1 MSLNKD
7 PWAYAQ
13 SRPESSPDDLHEIS
27 LHHETHDPMLLFPP
41 GSRPESLKNILHEC
55 VFVAL
60 IAFAAATPV
69 FLQRSLVVVTPSIAE
84 SLRMTPAELAWSTAS
99 SGYVANKNLIELLV
113 STLIVLWF
121 QLNNWSFSTA
131 VRPYS

>member
-1 MSLNKD
+1 MSVNKH

-13 SRPESSPDDLHEIS
+13 SRSESPPDDLHEVS
-27 LHHETHDPMLLFPP
+27 LHDETHDPMLLLKP

-69 FLQRSLVVVTPSIAE
+69 FLQRSLVVVTSSIAE
-84 SLRMTPAELAWSTAS
+84 SLRMSPAELAWSTAS
-99 SGYVANKNLIELLV
+99 SGYVANRNLIELLG
-113 STLIVLWF
+113 SH
-121 QLNNWSFSTA
+121 
-131 VRPYS
+131 